1 MSEFEPLVSVEEA
14 ARLLGGV
21 SKWTIYAWLSQGRLQ
36 RTKIGSRTM
45 LRESELARFV
55 EDENRSKESRRL

>member
-21 SKWTIYAWLSQGRLQ
+21 SKWTVYAWLSQGKLH
-36 RTKIGSRTM
+36 RTKVGRRTM
-45 LRESELARFV
+45 LRQSELSRV
-55 EDENRSKESRRL
+55 IQDEHEEHG